1 MSYLEEIGDLLDD
14 AAQNDV
20 TIRHIEYNEKYVHEP
35 FCDDD
40 DVNVN
45 VIKSDL
51 GTGKTHQTRQHLN
64 ITAPSSALILT
75 PRVIFGQCL
84 VEQLRED
91 NPEWKIYTDIG
102 NGIYTNPFLV
112 CQLNSIWRICPNQ
125 VYDHIYVDEIES
137 CLNMFSAR

>member
-1 MSYLEEIGDLLDD
+1 MLDD

-40 DVNVN
+40 DVKVN

-112 CQLNSIWRICPNQ
+112 CQLNSIWRNDLPKSGLRSHLRGRNRILPEH
-125 VYDHIYVDEIES
+125 V
-137 CLNMFSAR
+137 

>member
-1 MSYLEEIGDLLDD
+1 MLDD

-20 TIRHIEYNEKYVHEP
+20 TIRHIEYNEKNVHEP

-40 DVNVN
+40 DVKVN

-91 NPEWKIYTDIG
+91 NTEWKIYIHG
-102 NGIYTNPFLV
+102 HRQRHL
-112 CQLNSIWRICPNQ
+112 
-125 VYDHIYVDEIES
+125 H
-137 CLNMFSAR
+137 

>member
-1 MSYLEEIGDLLDD
+1 LSYLEEIGDLLDD

-40 DVNVN
+40 DVKVN

-102 NGIYTNPFLV
+102 NDIYTNPFLV
-112 CQLNSIWRICPNQ
+112 CQLNSIWRNDLPKSGLRSHLRGRNRILPEH
-125 VYDHIYVDEIES
+125 V
-137 CLNMFSAR
+137 

>member
-1 MSYLEEIGDLLDD
+1 LEEIGDLLDD

-40 DVNVN
+40 DVKVN

-112 CQLNSIWRICPNQ
+112 CQLNSIWRNDLPKSGLRSHLRGRNRILPEH
-125 VYDHIYVDEIES
+125 V
-137 CLNMFSAR
+137 

>member
-40 DVNVN
+40 DVKVN

-112 CQLNSIWRICPNQ
+112 CQLNSIWRNDLPKSDLRSHLRGRNRILPEH
-125 VYDHIYVDEIES
+125 V
-137 CLNMFSAR
+137 